1 MERAHGLLLAGVFI
15 AAVVLVA
22 QTTSTEILGTVTD
35 PSGALVPGAKV
46 TLLRL
51 ATGERREM
59 STTSTGDYSFPLIE
73 VGEYAITVTKEGFRT
88 QEKRG
93 VTVALQQKARVNFDL
108 TVGEGTQTVAVGGNV
123 FGRKS
128 EGAAGGRVIA
138 EKSGGAHTVNTA
150 ISASPRQPNA
160 G

>member
-46 TLLRL
+46 TLLRV

-73 VGEYAITVTKEGFRT
+73 IGEYVITVSKAGFKT
-88 QEKRG
+88 QEKTG
-93 VTVALQQKARVNFDL
+93 VVVALQQKARVNFEL
-108 TVGEGTQTVAVGGNV
+108 TVGEGTQTVSVVASAVEL
-123 FGRKS
+123 KT
-128 EGAAGGRVIA
+128 ED
-138 EKSGGAHTVNTA
+138 
-150 ISASPRQPNA
+150 
-160 G
+160 

>member
-1 MERAHGLLLAGVFI
+1 MGIAVAFDPGSFLLVTCCYQEPPSTRSCDKLNRNLEPKWKSWLRLTQSRRSSRMERAHGRLLAGVLI
-15 AAVVLVA
+15 AAGVLVA

-73 VGEYAITVTKEGFRT
+73 VGEYVITVTKEGFRT
-88 QEKRG
+88 Q
-93 VTVALQQKARVNFDL
+93 
-108 TVGEGTQTVAVGGNV
+108 
-123 FGRKS
+123 
-128 EGAAGGRVIA
+128 
-138 EKSGGAHTVNTA
+138 
-150 ISASPRQPNA
+150 
-160 G
+160 